1 MREKKSSL
9 QDEHF
14 SFFSNLSNQGS
25 LSLGPESD
33 PEFCS
38 EITQFLAINL
48 VLAFLFKWLEM

>member
-9 QDEHF
+9 QDEH
-14 SFFSNLSNQGS
+14 FSNLSNQGS